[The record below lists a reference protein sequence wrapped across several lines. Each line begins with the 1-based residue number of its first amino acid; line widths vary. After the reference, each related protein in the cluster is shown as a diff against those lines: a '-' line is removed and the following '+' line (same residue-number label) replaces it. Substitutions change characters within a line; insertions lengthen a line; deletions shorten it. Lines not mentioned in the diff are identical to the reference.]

1 MLKLVWMLV
10 LGGASAACGF
20 AAVGATLYA
29 HSPAVA
35 WAAQCFAAFGFITG
49 LACGGLH
56 LHFHGRPAQAP
67 AALAPDELAGLVR
80 AALASAAA
88 ERQARSGSAGDRR
101 PTGDAPAASPA
112 TAATTAQPMPQPAV
126 LAASDEVSTA

>member
-88 ERQARSGSAGDRR
+88 ERQARPGSAADRSPASDAAATTPAATRATATHVQPAPPAGSAG
-101 PTGDAPAASPA
+101 
-112 TAATTAQPMPQPAV
+112 
-126 LAASDEVSTA
+126 